1 MDQAQVMKREREDW
15 MRGYHKT
22 LKGIE
27 AMIDVQRMLKDMKK
41 IAEEV
46 NTTVTE
52 MEGTI
57 LMASVNNQTMN
68 VTNITQISEDLR
80 YLIQSDMDDRAFQ
93 IQWMLADELDRYK
106 GKNNKYVN
114 DNIKEIQEI
123 YMNEEQKEKGMIEN
137 DEVILIRPYEVSSS
151 TTSTSSISFIS
162 DEVEN
167 LTKYM
172 KFVKSPSQTRIFRP
186 PPYYQLLKSREEQDP
201 MFWKKVV
208 KVFLENKRNT
218 DTSRNG
224 QQISMYQKGPPH
236 KPYFIA
242 IDNRD
247 QIIIG
252 PNKKMV
258 AMYMVGELE
267 ILN

>member
-1 MDQAQVMKREREDW
+1 M
-15 MRGYHKT
+15 

-41 IAEEV
+41 IAEEM
-46 NTTVTE
+46 NTTIIE

-57 LMASVNNQTMN
+57 LTASVNNRTMN
-68 VTNITQISEDLR
+68 ATNITQISEDLW

-93 IQWMLADELDRYK
+93 IQRMLADELDHYK
-106 GKNNKYVN
+106 GKNNKYVD

-123 YMNEEQKEKGMIEN
+123 YMDREQKEKGMIEN
-137 DEVILIRPYEVSSS
+137 KEVILVQPYEVSSS
-151 TTSTSSISFIS
+151 TTPTSSISFIS

-186 PPYYQLLKSREEQDP
+186 PPHYQLLKSQGEQDP
-201 MFWKKVV
+201 MFWKEVAKA
-208 KVFLENKRNT
+208 FLENKGNT

-224 QQISMYQKGPPH
+224 QQISMYQGGPPH
-236 KPYFIA
+236 EPYFIA
-242 IDNRD
+242 IDNQD

-258 AMYMVGELE
+258 AMYVVGELE
-267 ILN
+267 ILG